1 MAGEIGWISVTDA
14 NGYFLKRLES
24 TSWDALTTTSA
35 KNEKE
40 AVLYMAYDRLRFC
53 REFSVPASPT
63 ADQTERL
70 KLAQCETAYYLA
82 MHLLSEDRRKGVQA
96 QGVVGAGVV
105 KETYSE
111 AYLSKI
117 PLPPIVY
124 EMMEEFSDALPFYV
138 REVARDEEEAVGED
152 VSEF

>member
-1 MAGEIGWISVTDA
+1 MSIGWFDTVAEADA
-14 NGYFLKRLES
+14 YFAGNRLE
-24 TSWDALTTTSA
+24 TTAWDALTVTSS
-35 KNEKE
+35 KDEKT
-40 AVLYMAYDRLRFC
+40 AVLRMAYDRLRFC
-53 REFSVPASPT
+53 RHFSIPATPT

-70 KLAQCETAYYLA
+70 QIAQCETAYYLA
-82 MHLLSEDRRKGVQA
+82 MHLLSEDRRKGLQA
-96 QGVVGAGVV
+96 QGVTGAGVV

-111 AYLSKI
+111 DYLSKL

-124 EMMEEFSDALPFYV
+124 EIMEEFSDALPFYV